1 MKDLVILG
9 ASGHGK
15 VVADTACCMKK
26 YNRIIFLDDDWEKKE
41 CMGFPMEGVFLDYG
55 KYMETA
61 EFIVATGN
69 SNIREIWTERLK
81 RSGAKLA
88 ILIHPSATVSR
99 FAKIESGTIVM
110 AGAVVNAE
118 TKIGQGVIVNTCASV
133 DHDCEIGDY
142 CHISVGAHL
151 AGTVSVGKHTWIG
164 IGAVVRN
171 NLSICENCMIGAG
184 AVVVKKIMKSGT
196 YVGVPAKRCENIAVN
211 K

>member
-26 YNRIIFLDDDWEKKE
+26 YDRIIFLDDDREKKE
-41 CMGFPMEGVFLDYG
+41 CMGFPVEGVFSDYG

-61 EFIVATGN
+61 ELIVATGN

-88 ILIHPSATVSR
+88 VLIHPSATVSR
-99 FAKIESGTIVM
+99 FAKIGAGTVVM
-110 AGAVVNAE
+110 AGAVVNAG

-142 CHISVGAHL
+142 CHISVGAHI
-151 AGTVSVGKHTWIG
+151 AGTVSIGKHTWIG

-171 NLSICENCMIGAG
+171 NISICENCMIGAG
-184 AVVVKKIMKSGT
+184 AVVVKDIMKSGT
-196 YVGVPAKRCENIAVN
+196 YIGVPAKVQI

>member
-26 YNRIIFLDDDWEKKE
+26 YDRIIFLDDDREKKE
-41 CMGFPMEGVFLDYG
+41 CMGFPVEGVFSDYG

-61 EFIVATGN
+61 ELIVATGN

-88 ILIHPSATVSR
+88 VLIHPSATVSR
-99 FAKIESGTIVM
+99 FAKIGAGTVVM
-110 AGAVVNAE
+110 AGAVVNAG

-142 CHISVGAHL
+142 CHISVGANI
-151 AGTVSVGKHTWIG
+151 AGTVFIGKHTWIG
-164 IGAVVRN
+164 IGAAVRN
-171 NLSICENCMIGAG
+171 NISICENCMIGAG
-184 AVVVKKIMKSGT
+184 AVVVKRIKLKGT
-196 YVGVPAKRCENIAVN
+196 YVGVPATIIV
-211 K
+211 